1 MSTSVLFDLVFLPL
15 CHRWQNGEV
24 RDMLKVPPPVPMVYT
39 AVNK

>member
-1 MSTSVLFDLVFLPL
+1 LFFFPFLS
-15 CHRWQNGEV
+15 RRQNGEV

>member
-1 MSTSVLFDLVFLPL
+1 MSTSILFDVVSLSL
-15 CHRWQNGEV
+15 CDRWQNGEV